1 MMEYPVTISLIAAN
15 VLVSLIG
22 LSNRAFFEDN
32 NFWIA
37 PIREGRQWWRFV
49 TSAFL
54 HVNSTHLLINMFVLW
69 QFGGVL
75 ERELGATTF
84 LIIYFG
90 SLFAG
95 NAWEYIDKRD
105 QPDYRAVGASGAT
118 SGIVLAFSV
127 LAPFA
132 VLYLLFILPMWAIVA
147 AVLFISVSFFLSQR
161 PNTMIAHGAHLGG
174 ALAGAALTFLLV
186 PGAWS
191 ALLAQIAERLG

>member
-1 MMEYPVTISLIAAN
+1 
-15 VLVSLIG
+15 
-22 LSNRAFFEDN
+22 
-32 NFWIA
+32 
-37 PIREGRQWWRFV
+37 
-49 TSAFL
+49 
-54 HVNSTHLLINMFVLW
+54 MFVLW

-174 ALAGAALTFLLV
+174 ALTGAALTFLLV

>member
-22 LSNRAFFEDN
+22 LSNRNFFEDN
-32 NFWIA
+32 NFWIQ
-37 PIREGRQWWRFV
+37 PIREGNQWWRFV

-54 HVNSTHLLINMFVLW
+54 HVNGTHLFINMFVLW
-69 QFGGVL
+69 EFGRVL
-75 ERELGATTF
+75 ERSLGASTF

-90 SLFAG
+90 SLLAG
-95 NAWEYIDKRD
+95 NAWEYFDKKN

-118 SGIVLAFSV
+118 SGVVLSFSM

-132 VLYLLFILPMWAIVA
+132 MLGLFFIIPMWAIVA
-147 AVLFISVSFFLSQR
+147 AILFISVSFFLSRR

-186 PGAWS
+186 PGSWDR
-191 ALLAQIAERLG
+191 LLAQIAERLG

>member
-22 LSNRAFFEDN
+22 LSNRNFFEDN
-32 NFWIA
+32 NFWIQ
-37 PIREGRQWWRFV
+37 PIREGNQWWRFV

-54 HVNSTHLLINMFVLW
+54 HVNGTHLFINMFVLW
-69 QFGGVL
+69 EFGRVL
-75 ERELGATTF
+75 ERSLGASTF

-90 SLFAG
+90 SLLAG
-95 NAWEYIDKRD
+95 NAWEYFDKKN

-118 SGIVLAFSV
+118 SGVVLSFSM

-132 VLYLLFILPMWAIVA
+132 MLGLFFIIPMWAIVA
-147 AVLFISVSFFLSQR
+147 AILFISVSFFLSRR

-186 PGAWS
+186 PGSWNR
-191 ALLAQIAERLG
+191 LLAQIAERLG

>member
-15 VLVSLIG
+15 ILVSLIG
-22 LSNRAFFEDN
+22 LSNRDFFEDN
-32 NFWIA
+32 SFWIQ
-37 PIREGRQWWRFV
+37 PIREDNQWWRFV

-54 HVNSTHLLINMFVLW
+54 HVNGTHLFINMFVLW
-69 QFGGVL
+69 EFGRVL
-75 ERELGATTF
+75 ERSLGASTF

-90 SLFAG
+90 SLLAG
-95 NAWEYIDKRD
+95 NAWEYFDKKN

-118 SGIVLAFSV
+118 SGVVLSFSM

-132 VLYLLFILPMWAIVA
+132 MLGLFFIIPMWAIVA
-147 AVLFISVSFFLSQR
+147 AILFISVSFFLSRR

-186 PGAWS
+186 PGSWDR
-191 ALLAQIAERLG
+191 LLAQIAERLG

>member
-22 LSNRAFFEDN
+22 LSSRDFFEDN

-54 HVNSTHLLINMFVLW
+54 HVNGTHLFINMFVLW
-69 QFGGVL
+69 EFGRVL
-75 ERELGATTF
+75 ERSLGGATF
-84 LIIYFG
+84 LVIYAG
-90 SLFAG
+90 SLLAG
-95 NAWEYIDKRD
+95 NMWEYVDKRD
-105 QPDYRAVGASGAT
+105 KPDYRAVGASGAT
-118 SGIVLAFSV
+118 SGVVLSFSM

-132 VLYLLFILPMWAIVA
+132 MLGLFFIIPMWAIVA
-147 AVLFISVSFFLSQR
+147 ALLFISVSFILSRR
-161 PNTMIAHGAHLGG
+161 PDTMIAHGAHLGG

-186 PGAWS
+186 PGS
-191 ALLAQIAERLG
+191 FSRLLAQIAERLG

>member
-1 MMEYPVTISLIAAN
+1 MMEFPVTISLIAAN

-22 LSNRAFFEDN
+22 LSNRDFFEDN

-54 HVNSTHLLINMFVLW
+54 HVNGTHLLINMFVLW

-75 ERELGATTF
+75 ERSLGATTF
-84 LIIYFG
+84 LIIYVG
-90 SLFAG
+90 SLLAG
-95 NAWEYIDKRD
+95 NLWEYVDKKN

-127 LAPFA
+127 LAPFQ

-186 PGAWS
+186 PGSWS
-191 ALLAQIAERLG
+191 RLLAQIAERLG